1 MNTTEA
7 LELLK
12 ENFEEI
18 TQDEY
23 INSYPRDILYY
34 LWEDGTILY
43 FKPKE
48 KFPKVFEDLIKEIL
62 IWSIQWAEW
71 VTEDEIIEYWQIG
84 KNGADEIKTKLLQEL
99 RVMK

>member
-1 MNTTEA
+1 MNTEQA
-7 LELLK
+7 RELLK
-12 ENFEEI
+12 ENFEELRVGEFLNKNTI
-18 TQDEY
+18 EY
-23 INSYPRDILYY
+23 LLVNCS
-34 LWEDGTILY
+34 DGTLY